1 MFSSLYRYF
10 CICILNLSFLLRKET
25 IQIFTNGKDKLPGE
39 LDLCFEH
46 LKWNQLPAELFESM
60 GGRKE
65 AKKQRDA
72 IRGKSIQAT
81 PNPVV
86 ATDVAAVVESVET
99 EASLDDGSSEE
110 SKKRPRDDTVA
121 EAKSDNNYDHAKDEC
136 PELKITKRV
145 AGFKSNLPVF
155 KPLNFRKDI
164 SVYDNICSISWNL
177 IATGGT
183 NTSK

>member
-10 CICILNLSFLLRKET
+10 SICILNQSFLLRKET
-25 IQIFTNGKDKLPGE
+25 IQIFTSGKDRLPGE

-46 LKWNQLPAELFESM
+46 LKWSQLPAELFESM

-72 IRGKSIQAT
+72 TRGKSIQAT
-81 PNPVV
+81 SIPAV

-99 EASLDDGSSEE
+99 KASLDDGSTEE
-110 SKKRPRDDTVA
+110 SKKRPRDNTVA
-121 EAKSDNNYDHAKDEC
+121 DAKSDNNYDHAEDES
-136 PELKITKRV
+136 PELKSTKRV

-155 KPLNFRKDI
+155 KSLNFRKDI

-177 IATGGT
+177 IAPGGT
-183 NTSK
+183 NATK